1 MDPIF
6 SIRTIRQLM
15 NYKKCN
21 AFIEWNKID
30 SYGRNALFYH
40 NDIHC
45 LDYLIN
51 QGADPLVIDNSG
63 RNILFDR
70 TSGVIIKYLLN
81 YKLDINK
88 EDFLGQTPIFYV
100 KDLPTLK
107 IYEENGANLFH
118 KNTYGQTLL
127 DRTKNNNIK
136 NYLISRG
143 LKYLSI

>member
-1 MDPIF
+1 MEPIF
-6 SIRTIRQLM
+6 SFRTIRQLM

-30 SYGRNALFYH
+30 NYGRNALFYH

-51 QGADPLVIDNSG
+51 QGTDPLVIDHSG
-63 RNILFDR
+63 RNLLFDR
-70 TSGVIIKYLLN
+70 TNSVIIKYLLH

-118 KNTYGQTLL
+118 KNTYGQSLL
-127 DRTKNNNIK
+127 NKTQNNNIK
-136 NYLISRG
+136 NYLISGG
-143 LKYLSI
+143 L